1 MGHTPGPREKSECE
15 DKYRDNCDQCSATY
29 LSFAII
35 VRHVVLLLSTDRLL
49 LSCATTIAHVEDLGS
64 RVGDQCCDSQ
74 HECNARKSPFK
85 EGSLGPMTGKAARD
99 GLAIQRRS

>member
-1 MGHTPGPREKSECE
+1 MGHTPGPCEKSECE
-15 DKYRDNCDQCSATY
+15 DKYRDNCDQCLATY
-29 LSFAII
+29 LSSAII

-64 RVGDQCCDSQ
+64 RVGDQCRDSQ

-85 EGSLGPMTGKAARD
+85 EGSLGPMTGKAARE
-99 GLAIQRRS
+99 GLAIQPRS